1 MRGAVGMVLVLAG
14 SAWAAGGCAPVA
26 NGGGEADMP
35 DLLPSVQATSANDS
49 IEFVLQVTNTTDEP
63 VPVSFS
69 SGQTYDFVVYDASGA
84 EVWRWS
90 DERMFTQ
97 ALREE
102 SVAPGETLTY
112 SAIWVPAPGLSGPF
126 EVLGVLTARD
136 REIGQR
142 TEFRVP

>member
-1 MRGAVGMVLVLAG
+1 MLVVFAGA
-14 SAWAAGGCAPVA
+14 AWAAAGCAPVS
-26 NGGGEADMP
+26 NGGGEADMR

-69 SGQTYDFVVYDASGA
+69 SGQTYDFAVYDASGA
-84 EVWRWS
+84 EIWRWS
-90 DERMFTQ
+90 ADRMFTQ
-97 ALREE
+97 ALRDE

-112 SAIWVPAPGLSGPF
+112 SAIWVPAPGLSGTF

-136 REIGQR
+136 REVSQR